1 MNIDPKDKRDIF
13 ENDRS
18 QFMLEN
24 AETFLKLMSHYE
36 CAMMEVET
44 KLKVLNSEFSLLYER
59 NPIETIK
66 SRLKKPASILE
77 KLKRKGF
84 PVSVESIEENL
95 FDIAG
100 IRVICSFPEDIYAT
114 AELLVQQDDIHE
126 IERKDYISHP
136 KENGYRSLHLIL
148 EVPIFLSTGK
158 KFVKVEVQFRTIAMD
173 FWASLDHKLKYKK
186 NLENAD
192 YIAHQL
198 KECADIISSMD
209 RKMQEIRSMIDS
221 RNYPP
226 ELMENSDFDYG
237 DEEYDDSYDEVS
249 WSDSYDFAYS
259 SDDGMSI

>member
-1 MNIDPKDKRDIF
+1 MNYEPKEKKDIF
-13 ENDRS
+13 GSDPAKHILDNTES
-18 QFMLEN
+18 
-24 AETFLKLMSHYE
+24 FLKLMSQYE

-66 SRLKKPASILE
+66 SRLKKPASIIE

-84 PVSVESIEENL
+84 DISVESIEENL

-114 AELLVQQDDIHE
+114 AELLTQQDDIHV
-126 IERKDYISHP
+126 IERKDYIAHP
-136 KENGYRSLHLIL
+136 KPNGYRSLHLIL

-158 KFVKVEVQFRTIAMD
+158 KFMKVEVQFRTIAMD

-186 NLENAD
+186 DVENAD
-192 YIAHQL
+192 YIAQKL

-209 RKMQEIRSMIDS
+209 RKMQEIRSMIDL
-221 RNYPP
+221 RTYPA
-226 ELMENSDFDYG
+226 ELVESGEEDDGEDGYEDFYEEFYPDLGIDADYEG
-237 DEEYDDSYDEVS
+237 
-249 WSDSYDFAYS
+249 
-259 SDDGMSI
+259 DDGMSI

>member
-1 MNIDPKDKRDIF
+1 MNFDSKEKKDIF
-13 ENDRS
+13 GNDRP
-18 QFMLEN
+18 QIILDN
-24 AETFLKLMSHYE
+24 AEAFLKLMSHYE

-114 AELLVQQDDIHE
+114 AELLTQQDDIHV
-126 IERKDYISHP
+126 IERKDYIAHP
-136 KENGYRSLHLIL
+136 KDNGYRSLHLIL

-186 NLENAD
+186 NLDNAD
-192 YIAHQL
+192 YIAQQL

-221 RNYPP
+221 RNYPA
-226 ELMENSDFDYG
+226 ELVDSGEPDWNEDDYDNM
-237 DEEYDDSYDEVS
+237 DEMYLYEPDYEG
-249 WSDSYDFAYS
+249 
-259 SDDGMSI
+259 DDGMSI